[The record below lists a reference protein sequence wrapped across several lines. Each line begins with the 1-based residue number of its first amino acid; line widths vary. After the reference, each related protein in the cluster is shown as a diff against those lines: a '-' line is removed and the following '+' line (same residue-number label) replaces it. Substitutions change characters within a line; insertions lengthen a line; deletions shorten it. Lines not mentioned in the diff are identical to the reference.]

1 MKISGIIAL
10 LSLSAIPCWLLSR
23 QYHEINDFP
32 SAIVRE
38 WEVSATFDMSGL
50 TKDIYPHFS
59 TIFNTRWEHVIP
71 DSAGWIDISRRRG
84 INTSAYGA
92 FGRTFFIS
100 GNDAQYKITVE
111 YSEEII
117 LFLNGKLIQ
126 QNRINKENT
135 HELIETELSVKKGL
149 NELFI
154 FIISQS
160 SNWGFRVSS
169 FPMMR
174 SLDVDHTLTYILDET
189 ESDFL
194 TPGSVLYDPLKELF
208 YVASYDYMYYTKGSP
223 SGYISK
229 MNSNAKILDH
239 KWIGGLFAPT
249 GMCLYK
255 NKLYIIVRNGLI
267 VFDTRKGHYIT
278 QYDIINTEFLNDIA
292 VDSHG
297 RIYISDASNDPS
309 RPDIYILENDEVR
322 PWYQSD
328 QVSGINS
335 IHVYKGKLLIGNNSE
350 GLLQAI
356 DLKDKHI
363 TTICS
368 LGAGVIYGI
377 KVDNNGNYLV
387 SHWEG
392 KIFRIT
398 PQGGITEIFD
408 TRLEGYNAADF
419 EFSKESNTLYIPTFL
434 GDKVVA
440 LKLNY

>member
-1 MKISGIIAL
+1 MKISGIIGL
-10 LSLSAIPCWLLSR
+10 LSLSALPCWLLSQ
-23 QYHEINDFP
+23 QYYEINDFP
-32 SAIVRE
+32 SAIVSE

-50 TKDIYPHFS
+50 TKDTYPHFF
-59 TIFNTRWEHVIP
+59 TIFGARWEHVTP
-71 DSAGWIDISRRRG
+71 DSTGWINISRRRG

-100 GNDAQYKITVE
+100 DIDTQYKIIVE

-117 LFLNGKLIQ
+117 LFLNGKFIQ
-126 QNRINKENT
+126 QNRINKENA
-135 HELIETELSVKKGL
+135 HGLIEIELTVKKGL
-149 NELFI
+149 NELFV
-154 FIISQS
+154 FIISKS
-160 SNWGFRVSS
+160 SNWRFRVSS

-174 SLDVDHTLTYILDET
+174 SHDVDHTLTYILYET
-189 ESDFL
+189 KSDFL
-194 TPGSVLYDPLKELF
+194 TPGSVQYDPLNELF
-208 YVASYDYMYYTKGSP
+208 YVTSYDYMYYTKGSP
-223 SGYISK
+223 SGYVTKI
-229 MNSNAKILDH
+229 NSNTKILDH
-239 KWIGGLFAPT
+239 KWIRGLFAPT

-255 NKLYIIVRNGLI
+255 NKLYIIVRNGVI
-267 VFDTRKGHYIT
+267 VFDTKKGHYIT
-278 QYDIINTEFLNDIA
+278 QYDIFNTEFLNDIT
-292 VDSHG
+292 VDSFG
-297 RIYISDASNDPS
+297 RIYISDTSNDPS
-309 RPDIYILENDEVR
+309 RPDIYILENDEVQ

-368 LGAGVIYGI
+368 LGASVIYGI

-398 PQGGITEIFD
+398 PLGDITEIFD

-434 GDKVVA
+434 GDKVTV